1 MTYIACLFF
10 MLIPTGALSFIDRMI
25 YGEWKGKPGDRLT
38 EALNLLAIVVSLLL
52 YWWGAQRIRRPR
64 FNRVLPLVAAGL
76 LMISILWSVAPITTA
91 TRSVAYFFLVVG
103 AIGIVELLDS
113 DEVMR
118 LTAIIGGTAAAVSVL
133 LLFVLPDTVM
143 SEIGLRGLFSQKNM
157 LGQAM
162 VVGVLA
168 GLHGIRIGGRRRFRH
183 ISIVALCTIVA
194 FLSKSTTSLLTIFT
208 FFTLH
213 ILGTLYIRGGDRR
226 MISICL
232 SIILVPAF
240 VLIMINADFIFDFL
254 EKDET
259 LTGRTE
265 LWPYV
270 IDYIY
275 QRPVLGWGFAAF
287 WIRSNPFA
295 AEISSM
301 MGWDFYANEAH
312 NGMLQLLLDIGVV
325 GTAFFLF
332 LWVRNFVTAFKCM
345 NGPTPEIGVSALL
358 FLVGILLIGISEQV
372 LTTADGATVQFFLLG
387 FMCEKE
393 VRLARQGP
401 SSVTLRCAGLHLDQ
415 LGALRKEDAV

>member
-1 MTYIACLFF
+1 MTYIVCVFF
-10 MLIPTGALSFIDRMI
+10 MIMPTGALSYIDRMI

-52 YWWGAQRIRRPR
+52 FWWGLQRVRGPR

-76 LMISILWSVAPITTA
+76 LVISTLWSVAPVTTA
-91 TRSVAYFFLVVG
+91 TRSSAYFFLVVG
-103 AIGIVELLDS
+103 AIGIVELLDA

-118 LTAIIGGTAAAVSVL
+118 LTALIGGLAATVSLL

-143 SEIGLRGLFSQKNM
+143 TEIGLRGVFSQKNV

-162 VVGVLA
+162 VVGVFA

-183 ISIVALCTIVA
+183 IIIVALCTIVA
-194 FLSKSTTSLLTIFT
+194 FLSRSTTSLLTIFA
-208 FFTLH
+208 FLTLH
-213 ILGTLYIRGGDRR
+213 ILCTLYIRAGYRR
-226 MISICL
+226 MISISL
-232 SIILVPAF
+232 SVIVAPTFA
-240 VLIMINADFIFDFL
+240 LIVMNADFMFSFL
-254 EKDET
+254 EKNET

-270 IDYIY
+270 FDYIY

-301 MGWDFYANEAH
+301 LGWDFSVNEAH

-325 GTAFFLF
+325 GTAFFLY
-332 LWVRNFVTAFKCM
+332 LWVRNFIMALKCM
-345 NGPTPEIGVSALL
+345 NGRAPEIGVSGLL
-358 FLVGILLIGISEQV
+358 CLVGILLIGISEQV

-387 FMCEKE
+387 FMCEKA
-393 VRLARQGP
+393 VRFARQP
-401 SSVTLRCAGLHLDQ
+401 SATPRYAGLRLDQ
-415 LGALRKEDAV
+415 LGALRKEDVV